1 MQILIHPSSV
11 SSTPAITEHAVRCI
25 THALRHVAQRV
36 TRVDVH
42 LHDDNGPKHGVAQRC
57 VVEVHVARQHPLAV
71 HHTSS
76 DLYAS
81 IHTVATKLRR
91 LVEKRVARAERR

>member
-1 MQILIHPSSV
+1 MQILIHPSSIA
-11 SSTPAITEHAVRCI
+11 STPALTDHAIRCV
-25 THALRHVAQRV
+25 TQALRHVAEHV

-42 LHDDNGPKHGVAQRC
+42 LHDDNGPKHGSAQRC

-71 HHTSS
+71 HHTSA

-81 IHTVATKLRR
+81 IKVVTGKLRR
-91 LVEKRVARAERR
+91 LVEKRLDRAHQH